1 MSAFS
6 FSITLFNKRQKA
18 VFLIL
23 GGLLILNISVWL
35 LVLEVN
41 KSRFLEVN
49 FFDVGQGDAIFIV
62 TSQKHQILI
71 DGGPGLA
78 ILEKLGQEMPFGD
91 RTIDLIVL
99 THPDH
104 DHMAGLL
111 YVLEAYDVDQILW
124 TGVVCDKAEFKKWE
138 ILIKEEGSKITIAR
152 TGQYIS
158 AAGILFEI
166 VYPPD
171 GLEGTSPKNLNR
183 TSIVINLIF
192 GNRSFLLTGDA
203 DKSTERELVR
213 QGHLAK
219 IDVLKIGHHGSKTS
233 TSEEL
238 LSNTMPEVAV
248 IQVGRNN
255 SYGHPAEEVLEKL
268 KKFGIK
274 ILRTD
279 IDGDIKIIT
288 DGNNL
293 NI

>member
-1 MSAFS
+1 M
-6 FSITLFNKRQKA
+6 ILLNKKQKL

-23 GGLLILNISVWL
+23 GGFLVLNMAAWL
-35 LVLEVN
+35 LVLEA
-41 KSRFLEVN
+41 SRQQFLEVN
-49 FFDVGQGDAIFIV
+49 FFDIGQGDAIFIV
-62 TSQKHQILI
+62 TPQGHQILI

-78 ILEKLGQEMPFGD
+78 ILEKLGREMPFGD
-91 RTIDLIVL
+91 RTIDLIIL

-111 YVLEAYDVDQILW
+111 YVLEAYDVEQILW
-124 TGVVCDKAEFKKWE
+124 TGVECDKAEFEKWKT
-138 ILIKEEGSKITIAR
+138 LIKEEEAKITIAR
-152 TGQYIS
+152 AGQYIS
-158 AAGILFEI
+158 VSGAFFNIIHPQEILK
-166 VYPPD
+166 
-171 GLEGTSPKNLNR
+171 GLSPKNLNN

-203 DKSTERELVR
+203 DQSTERELV
-213 QGHLAK
+213 QKKYLIK
-219 IDVLKIGHHGSKTS
+219 TDVLKIGHHGSKTS

-238 LSNTMPEVAV
+238 LNNIMPEIAV
-248 IQVGRNN
+248 IQAGRNN
-255 SYGHPAEEVLEKL
+255 SYGHPNEEVLEKL
-268 KKFGIK
+268 EKFGIK